1 MLTTD
6 DSVIMKKSL
15 IAILICILLLP
26 VSALAA
32 QADKT
37 IESHDDPQLRM
48 LYADAQS
55 GSLDAQYALGQA
67 YEFGRGITQDDAA
80 AVCWY
85 RKAAEEGHADAQYR
99 LGVLYDNGWGLPI
112 NKTEAVRL
120 YRLAAE
126 QQHDFAQHDL
136 AFMHFEGVGTD
147 KDLVQ
152 AYRWLRIADASGN
165 ELMNKHLALVAAQ
178 MNLVEID
185 EAERLARLW
194 LETRR

>member
-1 MLTTD
+1 MNR
-6 DSVIMKKSL
+6 SL
-15 IAILICILLLP
+15 IAILSCILLLP
-26 VSALAA
+26 VSVLAG
-32 QADKT
+32 QADE
-37 IESHDDPQLRM
+37 ILESHDDPQIRM

-55 GSLDAQYALGQA
+55 GSIDAQFTLGMA
-67 YEFGRGITQDDAA
+67 YEFGRGIAQDDTAA
-80 AVCWY
+80 ACWY
-85 RKAAEEGHADAQYR
+85 QKAAEEGLADAQYR

-120 YRLAAE
+120 YGLAAE
-126 QQHDFAQHDL
+126 QQHEFAQHDL

-147 KDLVQ
+147 RDLVQ

-165 ELMNKHLALVAAQ
+165 ELMKKHLALVSAQ

-194 LETRR
+194 LESRR

>member
-6 DSVIMKKSL
+6 YGVIMNRSL
-15 IAILICILLLP
+15 IAILSCILLLP
-26 VSALAA
+26 VSVLAG
-32 QADKT
+32 QADIA

-55 GSLDAQYALGQA
+55 GSLDAQYALGQV
-67 YEFGRGITQDDAA
+67 YEYGRGITQDDTA

-85 RKAAEEGHADAQYR
+85 RKAADQGLADAQYR
-99 LGVLYDNGWGLPI
+99 LGVLYDNGWGLSVD
-112 NKTEAVRL
+112 KAEAVRL

-136 AFMHFEGVGTD
+136 AFMHFKGVGTD

-152 AYRWLRIADASGN
+152 AYRWLRIADVSGN

-194 LETRR
+194 LESRR